1 MAGSTTSSGGN
12 AAGDHPAGASIGSN
26 SLLHGLNDCQRR
38 AVDHHNGPLLV
49 VAGAGSGKTRAL
61 THRIGHLILQ
71 HGVDPADLLAVTF
84 TNKAAREMKER
95 LELLLAQRLALSQFG
110 QPLATLQPVE
120 QKQLR
125 GRIYREVIKDLWIG
139 TFHALFARLLRFD
152 IDKYRDPEGLT
163 WTRQF
168 SIYDENDVQSLVKE
182 IVTQQLGLDPKRF
195 EPKKVRWAISTA
207 KNQGLLPEQLEA
219 QAQGMRDRKV
229 AEAYRLYRRAL
240 AANNA
245 LDFDDLLLLPV
256 QLLRQ
261 NAEIRGYWHRR
272 FRHVLVDEYQDTNR
286 TQYEL
291 IKLLVTD
298 GVDPARFTA
307 WDGRSV
313 FVVGDADQSIYS
325 FRAADFTILMGFQ
338 DDFGDGAPDTHTRT
352 MVKLEENYRSTATI
366 LEAANALIA
375 HNSERIDKVLRP
387 TRGEGEPISLTR
399 CDDEI
404 AEAEAVVHRMR
415 MLEAA
420 NPELRWG
427 DMAVLYRTNAQS
439 RALEES
445 LVRWRLPYVVVGGL
459 RFYDRR
465 EIKDV
470 LAYLR
475 LLVNPADT
483 VSLLRILNV
492 PRRGIGK
499 TTVERLTDAA
509 NQLGLP
515 LWEVVSDAE
524 AVRSLGG
531 RSAKGLLQFC
541 ELLNDLGRR
550 LQEAPPAEMVQ
561 RVIEQS
567 GYLAELISE
576 GTDEAEDRR
585 RNLNELVN
593 AALQYQEENEE
604 GSLEGFLASAALASD
619 ADDKDTAADRI
630 TLMTLHASKGL
641 EFPVV
646 FLVGLEQ
653 GLFPSYRSLDDP
665 AALEEERRL
674 CYVGVTRAKERLFLS
689 HANERRL
696 WGGMREPAVPSVF
709 LSELPDALLQGDLPR
724 NGGAAIRRD
733 QRMERLTRIDRPESQ
748 RVQAGGDGPAN
759 AVRRRSGSRT
769 WSVGERVRHASFG
782 IGTITHLFGSG
793 EKISIAVKFEGMG
806 PKILDPRLAPIDA
819 LED

>member
-1 MAGSTTSSGGN
+1 MSFLA
-12 AAGDHPAGASIGSN
+12 
-26 SLLHGLNDCQRR
+26 GLNDAQRK
-38 AVDHHNGPLLV
+38 AVDHHTGPLLV

-61 THRIGHLILQ
+61 THRIAHLIGH
-71 HGVDPADLLAVTF
+71 HGVDPAEVLAVTF

-95 LELLLAQRLALSQFG
+95 LELLLAQRLAQSQFG
-110 QPLATLQPVE
+110 QPWSTLPAAE
-120 QKQLR
+120 QRQLR

-152 IDKYRDPEGLT
+152 IDKYKDSEGLS

-168 SIYDENDVQSLVKE
+168 SIYDENDAQSLVKE
-182 IVTQQLGLDPKRF
+182 IVTQELGLDPKRF
-195 EPKKVRWAISTA
+195 EPKKVRWAISSA
-207 KNQGLLPEQLEA
+207 KNQGQLPEQLEA
-219 QAQGMRDRKV
+219 EARGQRDRQV
-229 AEAYRLYRRAL
+229 AQAYRHYRRAL

-261 NAEIRGYWHRR
+261 NEQVRHYWHRR

-286 TQYEL
+286 TQYDL
-291 IKLLVTD
+291 IKLLVTN
-298 GVDPARFTA
+298 GQDPEQFGD
-307 WDGRSV
+307 WGERSV

-338 DDFGDGAPDTHTRT
+338 KDFGDGATDEATAT

-387 TRGEGEPISLTR
+387 TRGEGEPIHLIR

-415 MLEAA
+415 MLDAA
-420 NPELRWG
+420 HPDLRWG

-445 LVRWRLPYVVVGGL
+445 LVRWGIPYLVVGGL

-470 LAYLR
+470 LAYMR

-483 VSLLRILNV
+483 VSLLRVLNV

-515 LWEVVSDAE
+515 LWEVITDAE

-531 RSAKGLLQFC
+531 RSAKGLLQFA
-541 ELLNDLGRR
+541 ELIQDLARR
-550 LQEAPPAEMVQ
+550 AQDAPPSELVQ
-561 RVIEQS
+561 RVMEQS
-567 GYLAELISE
+567 GYVAELIAEASDESE
-576 GTDEAEDRR
+576 ERR
-585 RNLNELVN
+585 RNLQELVN

-619 ADDKDTAADRI
+619 ADSKDTAADRV

-653 GLFPSYRSLDDP
+653 GLFPSYRSLEDP

-674 CYVGVTRAKERLFLS
+674 CYVGLTRAKERLFLS
-689 HANERRL
+689 HASERRL

-709 LSELPDALLQGDLPR
+709 LSELPAELLQGDLPQS
-724 NGGAAIRRD
+724 GGAAIRRE
-733 QRMERLTRIDRPESQ
+733 QRLERLTRVDRDDSR
-748 RVQAGGDGPAN
+748 RVAAGGDAARPAN
-759 AVRRRSGSRT
+759 AVRRRAPARP
-769 WSVGERVRHASFG
+769 WAVGDPVRHASFG
-782 IGTITHLFGSG
+782 VGTITHLFGSG
-793 EKISIAVKFEGMG
+793 ERLSLAVKFEGMG
-806 PKILDPRLAPIDA
+806 PKILDPRLAPIEPVATDPA
-819 LED
+819 

>member
-1 MAGSTTSSGGN
+1 MSFLA
-12 AAGDHPAGASIGSN
+12 
-26 SLLHGLNDCQRR
+26 GLNDAQRK
-38 AVDHHNGPLLV
+38 AVDHHTGPLLV

-61 THRIGHLILQ
+61 THRIAHLIGH
-71 HGVDPADLLAVTF
+71 HGVDPAEVLAVTF

-95 LELLLAQRLALSQFG
+95 LELLLAQKLAQSQFG
-110 QPLATLQPVE
+110 QPWSTLPAAE
-120 QKQLR
+120 QRQLR

-152 IDKYRDPEGLT
+152 IDKYKDGEGLS

-168 SIYDENDVQSLVKE
+168 SIYDENDAQSLVKE
-182 IVTQQLGLDPKRF
+182 IVTQELGLDPKRF
-195 EPKKVRWAISTA
+195 EPKKVRWAISSA
-207 KNQGLLPEQLEA
+207 KNQGQLPEHLEA
-219 QAQGMRDRKV
+219 EARGQRDRQV
-229 AEAYRLYRRAL
+229 AQAYRHYRRAL

-261 NAEIRGYWHRR
+261 NEQVRHYWHRR

-286 TQYEL
+286 TQYDL

-298 GVDPARFTA
+298 GQDPEKFEG
-307 WDGRSV
+307 WGERSV

-338 DDFGDGAPDTHTRT
+338 KDFGDGAADETTAT

-387 TRGEGEPISLTR
+387 TRGEGEPIHLIR

-415 MLEAA
+415 MLDAA
-420 NPELRWG
+420 HPDLRWG

-445 LVRWRLPYVVVGGL
+445 LVHKGIPYLVVGGL

-475 LLVNPADT
+475 LLVNPADS
-483 VSLLRILNV
+483 VSLLRVLNV

-499 TTVERLTDAA
+499 TTVERLSDAA
-509 NQLGLP
+509 AQLGLP

-531 RSAKGLLQFC
+531 RSAKGLLQFA
-541 ELLNDLGRR
+541 ELINDLARR
-550 LQEAPPAEMVQ
+550 AQDSPPSELVQ
-561 RVIEQS
+561 RVMEQS
-567 GYLAELISE
+567 GYVAELIAE
-576 GTDEAEDRR
+576 DTIEAEERR
-585 RNLNELVN
+585 RNLQELVN

-619 ADDKDTAADRI
+619 ADSKDTAADRV

-653 GLFPSYRSLDDP
+653 GLFPSYRSLEDP

-674 CYVGVTRAKERLFLS
+674 CYVGLTRAKERLFLS
-689 HANERRL
+689 HASERRL

-709 LSELPDALLQGDLPR
+709 LSELPAELLQGDLPQS
-724 NGGAAIRRD
+724 GGAAIRRE
-733 QRMERLTRIDRPESQ
+733 QRLERLTRVDRDDSR
-748 RVQAGGDGPAN
+748 RVAAGGEAARPAN
-759 AVRRRSGSRT
+759 AVRRRAPARP
-769 WSVGERVRHASFG
+769 WAVGDPVRHASFG
-782 IGTITHLFGSG
+782 VGTITHLFGSG
-793 EKISIAVKFEGMG
+793 ERLSLAVKFEGMG
-806 PKILDPRLAPIDA
+806 PKILDPRLAPIEPVSTDPK
-819 LED
+819 

>member
-1 MAGSTTSSGGN
+1 MSFLA
-12 AAGDHPAGASIGSN
+12 
-26 SLLHGLNDCQRR
+26 GLNDAQRK
-38 AVDHHNGPLLV
+38 AVDHHTGPLLV

-61 THRIGHLILQ
+61 THRIAHLIGH
-71 HGVDPADLLAVTF
+71 HGVDPAEVLAVTF

-95 LELLLAQRLALSQFG
+95 LELLLAQKLAQSQFG
-110 QPLATLQPVE
+110 QPWSTLPAAE
-120 QKQLR
+120 QRQLR

-152 IDKYRDPEGLT
+152 IDKYKDSEGLS

-168 SIYDENDVQSLVKE
+168 SIYDENDAQSLVKE
-182 IVTQQLGLDPKRF
+182 IVTQELGLDPKRF
-195 EPKKVRWAISTA
+195 EPKKVRWAISSA
-207 KNQGLLPEQLEA
+207 KNQGQLPEQLEA
-219 QAQGMRDRKV
+219 EARGQRDRQV
-229 AEAYRLYRRAL
+229 AQAYRHYRRAL

-261 NAEIRGYWHRR
+261 NEQVRHYWHRR

-286 TQYEL
+286 TQYDL
-291 IKLLVTD
+291 IKLLVTN
-298 GVDPARFTA
+298 GQDPEQFGD
-307 WDGRSV
+307 WGERSV

-338 DDFGDGAPDTHTRT
+338 KDFGDGAADEATAT

-387 TRGEGEPISLTR
+387 TRGEGEPIHLVR

-415 MLEAA
+415 MLDAA
-420 NPELRWG
+420 HPDLRWG

-445 LVRWRLPYVVVGGL
+445 LVRWGIPYLVVGGL

-483 VSLLRILNV
+483 VSLLRVLNV

-515 LWEVVSDAE
+515 LWEVVTDAE

-531 RSAKGLLQFC
+531 RSAKGLLQFA
-541 ELLNDLGRR
+541 ELIHDLARR
-550 LQEAPPAEMVQ
+550 AQDAPPSELVQ
-561 RVIEQS
+561 RVMEQS
-567 GYLAELISE
+567 GYVAELIAEASDESE
-576 GTDEAEDRR
+576 ERR
-585 RNLNELVN
+585 RNLQELVN

-619 ADDKDTAADRI
+619 ADSKDTAADRV

-653 GLFPSYRSLDDP
+653 GLFPSYRSLEDP

-674 CYVGVTRAKERLFLS
+674 CYVGLTRAKERLFLS
-689 HANERRL
+689 HASERRL

-709 LSELPDALLQGDLPR
+709 LSELPAELLQGDLPQS
-724 NGGAAIRRD
+724 GGAAIRRE
-733 QRMERLTRIDRPESQ
+733 QRLERLTRVDRDDSR
-748 RVQAGGDGPAN
+748 RVAAGGEAARPAN
-759 AVRRRSGSRT
+759 AVRRRAPARP
-769 WSVGERVRHASFG
+769 WAVGDPVRHASFG
-782 IGTITHLFGSG
+782 VGTITHLFGSG
-793 EKISIAVKFEGMG
+793 ERLSLAVKFEGMG
-806 PKILDPRLAPIDA
+806 PKILDPRLAPIEPVSTDPA
-819 LED
+819 

>member
-1 MAGSTTSSGGN
+1 MSAFLS
-12 AAGDHPAGASIGSN
+12 
-26 SLLHGLNDCQRR
+26 GLNDAQRR
-38 AVDHHNGPLLV
+38 AVDHHTGPLLV

-61 THRIGHLILQ
+61 THRIAHLIGH
-71 HGVDPADLLAVTF
+71 HGVDPAELLAVTF

-95 LELLLAQRLALSQFG
+95 LELLLAQKLAQSQFG
-110 QPLATLQPVE
+110 QPFSTLAPAE
-120 QKQLR
+120 QRQLR
-125 GRIYREVIKDLWIG
+125 LRIDREVIKELWIG

-168 SIYDENDVQSLVKE
+168 SIYDENDVQSLIKE
-182 IVTQQLGLDPKRF
+182 IVVQELQLDPKRF
-195 EPKKVRWAISTA
+195 EPKKVRWAISNA
-207 KNQGLLPEQLEA
+207 KNQLWLPEQLEA
-219 QAQGMRDRKV
+219 DVGGQRGKLM
-229 AEAYRLYRRAL
+229 AETYRRYRRAL

-261 NAEIRGYWHRR
+261 NEEIRRYWHRR
-272 FRHVLVDEYQDTNR
+272 FCHVLVDEYQDTNR

-291 IKLLVTD
+291 IKLLVAD
-298 GVDPARFTA
+298 GRDPQDFAD
-307 WDGRSV
+307 WSGRSV

-325 FRAADFTILMGFQ
+325 FRAADFRILMGFQ
-338 DDFGDGAPDTHTRT
+338 EDFGDGGGMGMAGAAETSNT

-366 LEAANALIA
+366 LQAANTLIA
-375 HNSERIDKVLRP
+375 HNRERIDKVLRP

-415 MLEAA
+415 MLDAA
-420 NPELRWG
+420 HDELRWG

-439 RALEES
+439 RALEEA
-445 LVRWRLPYVVVGGL
+445 LVRWGIPYVVVGGL

-483 VSLLRILNV
+483 VSLLRVLNV

-499 TTVERLTDAA
+499 TTIERLTDAA
-509 NQLGLP
+509 SQLGVP
-515 LWEVVSDAE
+515 LWEVVRDAE

-531 RSAKGLLQFC
+531 RSARGLLQFC
-541 ELLNDLGRR
+541 ELINDL
-550 LQEAPPAEMVQ
+550 QERVVDAAPSELVQ
-561 RVIEQS
+561 RVMEQS
-567 GYLAELISE
+567 GYVAELIADGS
-576 GTDEAEDRR
+576 DEAEERR
-585 RNLNELVN
+585 RNLQELVN
-593 AALQYQEENEE
+593 AALQYQEENDD
-604 GSLEGFLASAALASD
+604 GDLEGFLASAALASD
-619 ADDKDTAADRI
+619 ADDKDAAADRV

-653 GLFPSYRSLDDP
+653 GLFPSFRSLDDP
-665 AALEEERRL
+665 SSLEEERRL
-674 CYVGVTRAKERLFLS
+674 CYVGVTRAKERLFLL
-689 HANERRL
+689 HASERRL

-709 LSELPDALLQGDLPR
+709 LSELPAELLSGDVPR
-724 NGGAAIRRD
+724 SGGAAIRRE
-733 QRMERLTRIDRPESQ
+733 QRLERLTRVDRDDSQ
-748 RVQAGGDGPAN
+748 RVAAGGAAGAPAN
-759 AVRRRSGSRT
+759 AVRRRPSASAPARA
-769 WSVGERVRHASFG
+769 WAVGDRLRHAAFG
-782 IGTITHLFGSG
+782 EGLVTHLFGSG
-793 EKISIAVKFEGMG
+793 QKVSIAVKFEGMG
-806 PKILDPRLAPIDA
+806 PKILDPRLAPIEP
-819 LED
+819 L

>member
-1 MAGSTTSSGGN
+1 MSFLA
-12 AAGDHPAGASIGSN
+12 
-26 SLLHGLNDCQRR
+26 GLNDAQRQ
-38 AVDHHNGPLLV
+38 AVDHHAGPLLV

-61 THRIGHLILQ
+61 THRIAHLIGH

-95 LELLLAQRLALSQFG
+95 LELLLARRLAESQFG
-110 QPLATLQPVE
+110 QPWGTLSPQQ

-125 GRIYREVIKDLWIG
+125 SRIYREVTRELWIG

-152 IDKYRDPEGLT
+152 IDKFRDPDGLR

-168 SIYDENDVQSLVKE
+168 SIYDESDAQSLVKE
-182 IVTQQLGLDPKRF
+182 IVTQDLQLDPKRF
-195 EPKKVRWAISTA
+195 DPKKVRWAISNA
-207 KNQGLLPEQLEA
+207 KNQGWLPEQLEA
-219 QAQGMRDRKV
+219 EAQGQRDRKV

-256 QLLRQ
+256 QLLQQ
-261 NAEIRGYWHRR
+261 NEQVRNYWHRR

-286 TQYEL
+286 TQYDL

-298 GVDPARFTA
+298 GRDPAAFTA
-307 WDGRSV
+307 WEGRSV

-338 DDFGDGAPDTHTRT
+338 DDFGDGATDDQTRT

-387 TRGEGEPISLTR
+387 TRGEGEPIMLTR

-420 NPELRWG
+420 HPELRWG

-445 LVRWRLPYVVVGGL
+445 LVRWGLPYLVVGGL

-483 VSLLRILNV
+483 VSLLRVLNV

-499 TTVERLTDAA
+499 TTVQRLTDASS
-509 NQLGLP
+509 QLGVP
-515 LWEVVSDAE
+515 LWEVVSDPE

-531 RSAKGLLQFC
+531 RSARGLLQFC
-541 ELLNDLGRR
+541 ELINDLARR
-550 LQEAPPAEMVQ
+550 AQEAPPAELVQ
-561 RVIEQS
+561 RVMEQS
-567 GYLAELISE
+567 GYVAELIAEASDESE
-576 GTDEAEDRR
+576 ERR
-585 RNLNELVN
+585 RNLQELVN

-604 GSLEGFLASAALASD
+604 GSLEGFLATAALASD
-619 ADDKDTAADRI
+619 ADSKDTAADRV

-653 GLFPSYRSLDDP
+653 GLFPSYRSLENP

-674 CYVGVTRAKERLFLS
+674 CYVGLTRAKERLFLS
-689 HANERRL
+689 HASERRL

-709 LSELPDALLQGDLPR
+709 LSELPGELLQGDVPGS
-724 NGGAAIRRD
+724 GGAALRRE
-733 QRMERLTRIDRPESQ
+733 QRLERLTRVDREESR
-748 RVQAGGDGPAN
+748 RVQAGGAGGSPAN
-759 AVRRRSGSRT
+759 AVRRRIPARD
-769 WSVGERVRHASFG
+769 WAVGDRLCHAVFG
-782 IGTITHLFGSG
+782 EGEVTHLFGSG
-793 EKISIAVKFEGMG
+793 ERVSIAVKFAGMG
-806 PKILDPRLAPIDA
+806 PKILDPRLAPIEPLA
-819 LED
+819 

>member
-1 MAGSTTSSGGN
+1 MSFLA
-12 AAGDHPAGASIGSN
+12 
-26 SLLHGLNDCQRR
+26 GLNDAQRK

-61 THRIGHLILQ
+61 THRIAHLIGH
-71 HGVDPADLLAVTF
+71 HGVDPAEILAVTF

-95 LELLLAQRLALSQFG
+95 LELLLAQKLAQSQFG
-110 QPLATLQPVE
+110 QPWSTLGAQD
-120 QKQLR
+120 QRQLR
-125 GRIYREVIKDLWIG
+125 SRIYREVIKDLWIG

-152 IDKYRDPEGLT
+152 IDKLKDPEGLS

-168 SIYDENDVQSLVKE
+168 SIYDEGDAQTLVKE
-182 IVTQQLGLDPKRF
+182 IVTQDLQLDPKRF
-195 EPKKVRWAISTA
+195 EPKKMRWAISNA
-207 KNQGLLPEQLEA
+207 KNQGWLPEQLEA
-219 QAQGMRDRKV
+219 DQQGQRGKLA
-229 AEAYRLYRRAL
+229 AETYRRYRRAL

-261 NAEIRGYWHRR
+261 NEQVRHYWHRR

-286 TQYEL
+286 TQYDL

-298 GVDPARFTA
+298 GKEPDAFED
-307 WDGRSV
+307 WQGRSV

-338 DDFGDGAPDTHTRT
+338 DDFGDGAADEATAT

-375 HNSERIDKVLRP
+375 HNTERIDKVLRP
-387 TRGEGEPISLTR
+387 TRGEGERIVITR

-415 MLEAA
+415 MLDAA
-420 NPELRWG
+420 HPDLRWG

-439 RALEES
+439 RAMEES
-445 LVRWRLPYVVVGGL
+445 LVRWGIPYIVVGGL

-470 LAYLR
+470 LAYLK

-483 VSLLRILNV
+483 VSLLRVLNT
-492 PRRGIGK
+492 PKRGIGK
-499 TTVERLTDAA
+499 TTIERLTDAS
-509 NQLGLP
+509 NQLGIP
-515 LWEVVSDAE
+515 LWEVVNDAE

-531 RSAKGLLQFC
+531 RSARGLLQFS
-541 ELLNDLGRR
+541 ELIQDLQRR
-550 LQEAPPAEMVQ
+550 SQEVPPSELVQ
-561 RVIEQS
+561 RVMEQS
-567 GYLAELISE
+567 GYVAELIADGS
-576 GTDEAEDRR
+576 DEAEDRR

-604 GSLEGFLASAALASD
+604 GSLEDFLSGAALASD
-619 ADDKDTAADRI
+619 ADSKDTEQNRV

-646 FLVGLEQ
+646 YLVGLEQ
-653 GLFPSYRSLDDP
+653 GLFPSYRSLEDP

-674 CYVGVTRAKERLFLS
+674 CYVGITRAKERLFLS
-689 HANERRL
+689 HASERRL

-709 LSELPDALLQGDLPR
+709 LAELPEELVQGDIPR
-724 NGGAAIRRD
+724 SGGASIRRD
-733 QRMERLTRIDRPESQ
+733 NRLDRLTRVDRDDVQ
-748 RVQAGGDGPAN
+748 RTAAGGAGGAPAN
-759 AVRRRSGSRT
+759 AVRRRAPART
-769 WSVGERVRHASFG
+769 WAVGDRLRHSAFG
-782 IGTITHLFGSG
+782 EGQVTHLFGSG
-793 EKISIAVKFEGMG
+793 EKISLAVKFEGMG
-806 PKILDPRLAPIDA
+806 PKILDPRLAPIEA
-819 LED
+819 I

>member
-1 MAGSTTSSGGN
+1 MSFLA
-12 AAGDHPAGASIGSN
+12 
-26 SLLHGLNDCQRR
+26 GLNDAQRK

-61 THRIGHLILQ
+61 THRIAHLIGH
-71 HGVDPADLLAVTF
+71 HGVDPAEILAVTF

-95 LELLLAQRLALSQFG
+95 LELLLAQKLAQSQFG
-110 QPLATLQPVE
+110 QPWSTLGAQD
-120 QKQLR
+120 QRQLR
-125 GRIYREVIKDLWIG
+125 SRIYREVIKDLWIG

-152 IDKYRDPEGLT
+152 IDKLKDPEGLS

-168 SIYDENDVQSLVKE
+168 SIYDEGDAQTLVKE
-182 IVTQQLGLDPKRF
+182 IVTQDLQLDPKRF
-195 EPKKVRWAISTA
+195 EPKKMRWAISNA
-207 KNQGLLPEQLEA
+207 KNQGWLPEQLEA
-219 QAQGMRDRKV
+219 DQQGQRGKLA
-229 AEAYRLYRRAL
+229 AETYRRYRRAL

-261 NAEIRGYWHRR
+261 NEQVRHYWHRR

-286 TQYEL
+286 TQYDL

-298 GVDPARFTA
+298 GKEPDAFDD
-307 WDGRSV
+307 WQGRSV

-338 DDFGDGAPDTHTRT
+338 DDFGDGAADESTAT

-387 TRGEGEPISLTR
+387 TRGEGERIVITR

-415 MLEAA
+415 MLDAA
-420 NPELRWG
+420 HPDLRWG

-439 RALEES
+439 RAMEES
-445 LVRWRLPYVVVGGL
+445 LVRWGIPYIVVGGL

-470 LAYLR
+470 LAYLK

-483 VSLLRILNV
+483 VSLLRVLNT
-492 PRRGIGK
+492 PKRGIGK
-499 TTVERLTDAA
+499 TTIERLTDAS
-509 NQLGLP
+509 NQLGIP
-515 LWEVVSDAE
+515 LWEVVNDAE

-531 RSAKGLLQFC
+531 RSARGLLQFS
-541 ELLNDLGRR
+541 ELIQDLQRR
-550 LQEAPPAEMVQ
+550 SQEVAPSELVQ
-561 RVIEQS
+561 RVMEQS
-567 GYLAELISE
+567 GYVAELIADGS
-576 GTDEAEDRR
+576 DEADDRR

-593 AALQYQEENEE
+593 AALQYQEENDE
-604 GSLEGFLASAALASD
+604 GSLEDFLSGAALASD
-619 ADDKDTAADRI
+619 ADSKDTEQNRV

-646 FLVGLEQ
+646 YLVGLEQ
-653 GLFPSYRSLDDP
+653 GLFPSYRSLEDP

-674 CYVGVTRAKERLFLS
+674 CYVGITRAKERLFLS
-689 HANERRL
+689 HASERRL

-709 LSELPDALLQGDLPR
+709 LAELPEELVQGDIPR
-724 NGGAAIRRD
+724 SGGASIRRENRLD
-733 QRMERLTRIDRPESQ
+733 RLTRVDRDDVQ
-748 RVQAGGDGPAN
+748 RTAAGGAGGAPAN
-759 AVRRRSGSRT
+759 AVRRRAPART
-769 WSVGERVRHASFG
+769 WAVGDRLRHSAFG
-782 IGTITHLFGSG
+782 EGLVTHLFGSG
-793 EKISIAVKFEGMG
+793 EKISLAVKFEGMG
-806 PKILDPRLAPIDA
+806 PKILDPRLAPIEAID
-819 LED
+819 